1 MPGGL
6 VYQNLPAFAL
16 QCPGI
21 KLQFNLKLRG
31 QRFIDQYQDSSG
43 VHIGRQGIA
52 HSQIPESL
60 FAGTRLDLILI
71 DLAFLQ
77 SRSKILIVKSLP
89 FGFQQSPAALAL
101 RTPANGKGAIQ
112 RRWPA
117 QMDRGLLVI
126 DSSTHRP
133 LPGFQFYL
141 LEGKIEPLNLIQDA
155 PDRLIPLGCVP
166 NGKTCV

>member
-1 MPGGL
+1 M
-6 VYQNLPAFAL
+6 
-16 QCPGI
+16 
-21 KLQFNLKLRG
+21 KLRG
-31 QRFIDQYQDSSG
+31 QRFIDQYQDGSG

-71 DLAFLQ
+71 DLTFFQ
-77 SRSKILIVKSLP
+77 SRSKILIMKSIPL
-89 FGFQQSPAALAL
+89 GFQQGPAALTL

-112 RRWPA
+112 RRWPT

-133 LPGFQFYL
+133 LPGFQFHL
-141 LEGKIEPLNLIQDA
+141 LERKIEPLNLIQDA
-155 PDRLIPLGCVP
+155 PDRLVSLGGVP
-166 NGKTCV
+166 N